1 VENKC
6 RFFSWLLLQNRL
18 WTSDRVIAHGGQ
30 GDRVCKLCYTH
41 QESALHMLARCP
53 YSRVVWQ
60 GLQQWIGSNILQPP
74 RSSYRRFKSW
84 WNSMMRWNEPGKAAS
99 VQKVVYTAWN
109 LWKERCR
116 HVFDNKGR
124 AATNLQG
131 LIVHDVAQWC
141 TTWRCTAMTGGEPG
155 WPPPPPVYHFPIFLD
170 LSSFFFFSHFSIH
183 L

>member
-1 VENKC
+1 
-6 RFFSWLLLQNRL
+6 
-18 WTSDRVIAHGGQ
+18 
-30 GDRVCKLCYTH
+30 
-41 QESALHMLARCP
+41 MLARCP

-74 RSSYRRFKSW
+74 RSSYRPFKSW
-84 WNSMMRWNEPGKAAS
+84 WNSMMRWNEPGKAAR

-124 AATNLQG
+124 AATDLQG

-141 TTWRCTAMTGGEPG
+141 TAWRCTTMAGGEPG
-155 WPPPPPVYHFPIFLD
+155 SGLPFSNI
-170 LSSFFFFSHFSIH
+170 SRSFFFLFLFSLLHSPVNKLFFSS
-183 L
+183 